1 MSDSPASSSA
11 TGSNTFEKQRD
22 LLLQEITTNLDSVVN
37 NLEILNRNLNT
48 SVQVGKEFDNVGRL
62 WNLFY
67 DGINDLQ
74 KRQST
79 DESSPPS

>member
-1 MSDSPASSSA
+1 SSA

-79 DESSPPS
+79 DES